1 MDKITL
7 NIIDE
12 AQLSVIAQALQS
24 ERVNQTYM
32 VPDLTDEAALKLA
45 QRLADL
51 SKDPTRYVRGV
62 YAGSA
67 LVGFLNDTEV
77 KGECIELGWVIHPD
91 HHNRGYATEAAKLAI
106 KELFERGFK
115 EVLAGAFAQ
124 NISSQRVMEKSGMT
138 RIELTEEI
146 EYRGQTHH
154 CVYYHICKGAK

>member
-7 NIIDE
+7 NIIDS
-12 AQLSVIAQALQS
+12 AQLSAIAQALQS
-24 ERVNQTYM
+24 ERVNKTYM

-45 QRLADL
+45 QRLAEL
-51 SKDPTRYVRGV
+51 SKDPDRYVRGIYV
-62 YAGSA
+62 GAS

-77 KGECIELGWVIHPD
+77 KGKCIELGWVIHPH

-106 KELFERGFK
+106 KELFDRGFE

-124 NISSQRVMEKSGMT
+124 NIASQRVMEKSGMT
-138 RIELTEEI
+138 RMELTEEI